1 MNRFTKA
8 LSAMLTVGLL
18 GMGLPLTVFAEPG
31 YTVAVE
37 TLEAEQVTAN
47 SAVLS
52 GHMTLE
58 VITDIPSLNVGVSLT
73 AQGGEPQFYSADS
86 TPDVDGAYRVTLP
99 EDTLEPDTLYTYTA
113 VVLDGAKNPLASG
126 EERLFRTL
134 EAGNDSQPASS
145 EAEEFSSEPS
155 SFGGSS
161 AEESL
166 GSSYPTMVSQE
177 GSAVVSASVSPVV
190 TGSSE
195 MASLPVSSTVVSAV
209 SQRTLSSDEPLPS
222 TGDVTPIVGLSLLML
237 SSAGCLVLLRKK

>member
-18 GMGLPLTVFAEPG
+18 AMGLPLTVFAEPG

-52 GHMTLE
+52 GHMTVE
-58 VITDIPSLNVGVSLT
+58 VITDIPSLNVGVTVT
-73 AQGGEPQFYSADS
+73 AQGGEPQFYPADS

-99 EDTLEPDTLYTYTA
+99 EDILEPDTLYTYTA

-134 EAGNDSQPASS
+134 EAENQPTSS
-145 EAEEFSSEPS
+145 EAEGFSSEPS

-161 AEESL
+161 MEESL
-166 GSSYPTMVSQE
+166 ASSYPAMVSQA
-177 GSAVVSASVSPVV
+177 GSAVVSGSVSPVV

-195 MASLPVSSTVVSAV
+195 VVSLPVSSTVVSAV
-209 SQRTLSSDEPLPS
+209 SQRTLSSDEPSPS
-222 TGDVTPIVGLSLLML
+222 TGDATPIVGLSLLML